1 MIKAKDVIIIT
12 VITIILLEIALQLN
26 YYIQNGGLLFYRVNT
41 QIYVKD
47 IDYGHRVKPNLKYH
61 HVTNEFNIMYYTN
74 SKGLRCSHEIEEY
87 NHPANKYRI
96 ILNGPS
102 FAFGW
107 GVNYK
112 QSFAAILE
120 NSLKADYFI
129 YKDGVQVIDFGVPS
143 RPIPVQIRYLEKEGE
158 NYKPSLVLQFSYGS
172 MIVRKDDPTNYN
184 DVKNGY
190 LVSKKA
196 GFRWVITKIKQ
207 SGIVFYSWIAY
218 NRLLSLIKED
228 NHDNKIIGAG
238 RDLSNYT
245 KFDIGNKEIKD
256 SLKYYNELKSYCQ
269 SINAKLLIIYF
280 PLSYIVHNED
290 VTRWKHLGVKDIQ
303 GEIVFNK
310 EFCEYLNKNGIDCLN
325 LSDDLISAARVSHKR
340 LYYWLDVHWTPYG
353 NEVAAKLV
361 SKYILEHQS
370 FRPTN

>member
-1 MIKAKDVIIIT
+1 MEKAKNIIIVT
-12 VITIILLEIALQLN
+12 FITIILLEIALQLN
-26 YYIQNGGLLFYRVNT
+26 YYIQNRALLFYRVNT

-47 IDYGHRVKPNLKYH
+47 QDYGHRVKPNLKYH
-61 HVTNEFNIMYYTN
+61 HVTNEFNVMYYTN
-74 SKGLRCSHEIEEY
+74 SKGLRCSRKMEEY
-87 NHPANKYRI
+87 NHPVNKYRI

-107 GVNYK
+107 GVNYE

-120 NSLKADYFI
+120 NILKADYIFN
-129 YKDGVQVIDFGVPS
+129 KDGVQVIDFGVPC
-143 RPIPVQIRYLEKEGE
+143 RAMPVQIRYLEKEGK
-158 NYKPSLVLQFSYGS
+158 NYKPSLVLQFAYGS
-172 MIVRKDDPTNYN
+172 MIVRKDDPNNYT

-190 LVSKKA
+190 LINKTA
-196 GFRWVITKIKQ
+196 GYYWITSKIKQ

-218 NRLLSLIKED
+218 NRLLPLIKGN

-238 RDLSNYT
+238 RDLSNFT
-245 KFDIGNKEIKD
+245 KFDIDSKEVMD
-256 SLKYYNELKSYCQ
+256 SLKYYNELKLYCQ
-269 SINAKLLIIYF
+269 LINAKLIIIYF
-280 PLSYIVHNED
+280 PLSYCIHNED

-303 GEIVFNK
+303 GEHAFNR
-310 EFCEYLNKNGIDCLN
+310 EFCDYLNKNGFDCVN
-325 LSDDLISAARVSHKR
+325 MTDDLISAARVSHKR

-370 FRPTN
+370 FRYTN